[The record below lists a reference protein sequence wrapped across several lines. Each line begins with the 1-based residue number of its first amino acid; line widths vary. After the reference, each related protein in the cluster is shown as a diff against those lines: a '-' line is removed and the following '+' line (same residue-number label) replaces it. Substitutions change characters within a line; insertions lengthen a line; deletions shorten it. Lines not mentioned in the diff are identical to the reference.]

1 MVLMENELI
10 IELILFESEMK
21 QATQNN
27 YAKKKQATYSDSS
40 LHFLFQPPYGES
52 VKFWIEKLKCL
63 HKIIEEVTDVIN

>member
-40 LHFLFQPPYGES
+40 LLFSYFIS
-52 VKFWIEKLKCL
+52 AA
-63 HKIIEEVTDVIN
+63 